1 MVDNASEYMIK
12 VVDDL
17 LDTLTNGEHRRTI
30 KALETDTDK
39 SSVRMFFFFSSKI
52 GCEKYSAFKIYFIAN
67 FIQSSCKGRPM
78 RKICTSVAKYWDF
91 SIFNI
96 K

>member
-30 KALETDTDK
+30 KALETDIDK
-39 SSVRMFFFFSSKI
+39 SSVRMFLFSSKI

-67 FIQSSCKGRPM
+67 FIQSSCKGRPI
-78 RKICTSVAKYWDF
+78 RKICTSVAKYWDL
-91 SIFNI
+91 SIFKI

>member
-39 SSVRMFFFFSSKI
+39 SSVRMFFFF
-52 GCEKYSAFKIYFIAN
+52 F
-67 FIQSSCKGRPM
+67 
-78 RKICTSVAKYWDF
+78 
-91 SIFNI
+91 
-96 K
+96 